1 MAKQNRMHVVA
12 LKTTIGKLTA
22 EKLALQVA
30 LDELGY
36 CHDQQTAFI
45 TASMSGVDGLICKDI
60 LLAES
65 KAALAEA
72 IETNKRLTEDAEFQA
87 HRYTLQSN
95 RLAQTARCAAD
106 LTDRVRAT
114 ERRLEIAYR
123 VVGGLGLT
131 LYAGLLAGVV
141 HGLAVAL

>member
-1 MAKQNRMHVVA
+1 MAKQSRMHVVA
-12 LKTTIGKLTA
+12 LQTTIGKLTA

-45 TASMSGVDGLICKDI
+45 TASMSGPDGSISQHT

-72 IETNKRLTEDAEFQA
+72 VKVNTDLTSDAEFQS
-87 HRYTLQSN
+87 HRYKLQAE
-95 RLAQTARCAAD
+95 RLAQTARCCRELGD
-106 LTDRVRAT
+106 ELSAT
-114 ERRLEIAYR
+114 ERRRETAYR
-123 VVGGLGLT
+123 VVSGLGLA
-131 LYAGLLAGVV
+131 LFAVLVAGVA
-141 HGLAVAL
+141 HGLAVVL

>member
-12 LKTTIGKLTA
+12 LQTTIGKLAA

-45 TASMSGVDGLICKDI
+45 TASMSGADGLICKDI

-72 IETNKRLTEDAEFQA
+72 IKVNTGLTSDAEFQS
-87 HRYTLQSN
+87 HRYKLQAE

-106 LTDRVRAT
+106 QTDRVRAT
-114 ERRLEIAYR
+114 ERRLAIAYR
-123 VVGGLGLT
+123 VIGGLSLT
-131 LYAGLLAGVV
+131 LFVGLLAGVG
-141 HGLAVAL
+141 HGLAVVL

>member
-1 MAKQNRMHVVA
+1 MSKKQGSYIGA
-12 LKTTIGKLTA
+12 LKVTVANLTRD
-22 EKLALQVA
+22 KQALQVA

-45 TASMSGVDGLICKDI
+45 TASMSGADGLICKDI

-72 IETNKRLTEDAEFQA
+72 IKVNTGLTSDAEFQS
-87 HRYTLQSN
+87 HRYKLQAE

-123 VVGGLGLT
+123 VIGGLGMT
-131 LYAGLLAGVV
+131 LFAGLLAGAV
-141 HGLAVAL
+141 HGLAVVL

>member
-12 LKTTIGKLTA
+12 LQTTIGKLTA

-45 TASMSGVDGLICKDI
+45 TASMSGADGLICKDI

-72 IETNKRLTEDAEFQA
+72 IKVNTGLTSDAEFQS
-87 HRYTLQSN
+87 HRYKLQSE

-106 LTDRVRAT
+106 LTDRVRAA
-114 ERRLEIAYR
+114 ERRLTITHR
-123 VVGGLGLT
+123 VVVGLGLP
-131 LYAGLLAGVV
+131 LFVGLLAGVG
-141 HGLAVAL
+141 HGLAVVL

>member
-12 LKTTIGKLTA
+12 LQTTIGKLAA

-45 TASMSGVDGLICKDI
+45 TASMSGADGLICKDI

-72 IETNKRLTEDAEFQA
+72 VKVNSGLTSDAEFQS
-87 HRYTLQSN
+87 HRYKLQAE

-106 LTDRVRAT
+106 LTERVRAT
-114 ERRLEIAYR
+114 ERRLGIACR
-123 VVGGLGLT
+123 VVVGLGLA
-131 LYAGLLAGVV
+131 LFAVLVAGVA
-141 HGLAVAL
+141 HGLAVVL